1 MFFAHFKS
9 FCYFLPSF
17 VIDFAVVG
25 IVMCAR
31 LWFNVAISF
40 SFSSTTVDVKNLDY
54 VSITHTQNRREDV
67 VKGTMFYYYL
77 LLIAAKDVA

>member
-1 MFFAHFKS
+1 M
-9 FCYFLPSF
+9 PSF

-31 LWFNVAISF
+31 LWFNVAMSYSF
-40 SFSSTTVDVKNLDY
+40 SFTVDVKNLDY
-54 VSITHTQNRREDV
+54 VSITHTQNREGI

-77 LLIAAKDVA
+77 LLMAAKDVEQ